1 MNSKFKLALI
11 ILAAVVVII
20 LAIVIISALTGGSEE
35 GGDVSA
41 PPVETSST
49 QTPDALQSTPPE
61 ETPAES
67 STGANTTTAT
77 IAVGGD
83 IVMHSGLNT
92 EALQSDGTY
101 DYTPI
106 FGVLPELVSGADYAV
121 CSLATTLVESGSA
134 YMAYPLFRSPTSVA
148 DAVASVGFDLVN
160 TATSHLADA
169 WKDGIDYTLNTLEG
183 AGLSHVGTYRTQD
196 ERTSSGNRT
205 MVDVNGISVAFLA
218 YTCDTNNVPVS
229 GFEYAAS
236 ICATDY
242 LTGGTSIDYELMDAD
257 ISAAREA
264 GADLVFV
271 FMSWGTEFST
281 EPSELQYE
289 IADNLISSGADVII
303 GGHCRV
309 PQPMEMRTVQRDDGT
324 ERSGFVCYS
333 LGNLISCQNDEY
345 TDISAILNLTITRD
359 NDTGVTRVTDVSY
372 RPIYMADLYD
382 YGIND
387 YDWHYRVVDLHAA
400 IDAWESGDN
409 WEWITQD
416 IYNDMAAALDDAH
429 ALFGGEYDPEY
440 TPEQ

>member
-1 MNSKFKLALI
+1 M
-11 ILAAVVVII
+11 
-20 LAIVIISALTGGSEE
+20 
-35 GGDVSA
+35 
-41 PPVETSST
+41 
-49 QTPDALQSTPPE
+49 
-61 ETPAES
+61 
-67 STGANTTTAT
+67 
-77 IAVGGD
+77 
-83 IVMHSGLNT
+83 
-92 EALQSDGTY
+92 
-101 DYTPI
+101 
-106 FGVLPELVSGADYAV
+106 
-121 CSLATTLVESGSA
+121 
-134 YMAYPLFRSPTSVA
+134 A

>member
-1 MNSKFKLALI
+1 MNSKLKLVLIALAVI
-11 ILAAVVVII
+11 IALVVIVVII
-20 LAIVIISALTGGSEE
+20 ASVAG
-35 GGDVSA
+35 GGDEPA
-41 PPVETSST
+41 
-49 QTPDALQSTPPE
+49 
-61 ETPAES
+61 ETPAPTTS
-67 STGANTTTAT
+67 AAATTGSEPSAQPTAEPSGEPADVTTAT

-83 IVMHSGLNT
+83 IVMHTGLNSEAQT
-92 EALQSDGTY
+92 ESGY

-106 FGVLPELVSGADYAV
+106 FGVLPDLVSDADYAV
-121 CSLATTLVESGSA
+121 CSLVTTLVAEGSA
-134 YMAYPLFRSPTSVA
+134 YTAYPLFRSPTAIASA
-148 DAVASVGFDLVN
+148 ISSVGFDLVN

-169 WKDGIDYTLNTLEG
+169 WKDGIDYTLDTLDA
-183 AGLSHVGTYRTQD
+183 AGLAHVGTYRTEA
-196 ERTSSGNRT
+196 ERTESGNRT
-205 MVDVNGISVAFLA
+205 MVDINGISVAFLA
-218 YTCDTNNVPVS
+218 YTCDTNSVPVS

-242 LTGGTSIDYELMDAD
+242 LSGGTEIDYELMDGD
-257 ISAAREA
+257 IAAAREA

-271 FMSWGTEFST
+271 FMSWGSELST
-281 EPSELQYE
+281 EPSDLQYE
-289 IADNLISSGADVII
+289 ITDSLIASGADVII

-309 PQPMEMRTVQRDDGT
+309 PQPMEMRTVQLDDGT
-324 ERSGFVCYS
+324 ERSAFVCYS
-333 LGNLISCQNDEY
+333 LGNLLSCQNDQY
-345 TDISAILNLTITRD
+345 TDISAILNLEISKD
-359 NDTGVTRVTDVSY
+359 NSTGETSVTGVSY